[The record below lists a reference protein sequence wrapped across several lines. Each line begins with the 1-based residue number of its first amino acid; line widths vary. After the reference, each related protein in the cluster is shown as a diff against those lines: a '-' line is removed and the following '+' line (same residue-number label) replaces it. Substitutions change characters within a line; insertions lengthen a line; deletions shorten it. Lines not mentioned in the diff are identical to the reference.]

1 MSRRKRR
8 PAAAEPVA
16 SSPEEARS
24 RRAPRPTG
32 ADDPAPRPTG
42 PRASRRL
49 ALDLG
54 ILVAVFAVTVGIAEL
69 AGAANLGVA
78 IGVGQVTFAIVLVA
92 LMLRA

>member
-24 RRAPRPTG
+24 RRAAG
-32 ADDPAPRPTG
+32 AEPRPTG

-49 ALDLG
+49 ALDIG

>member
-8 PAAAEPVA
+8 PGTAEPVA
-16 SSPEEARS
+16 SSPEAAS
-24 RRAPRPTG
+24 S
-32 ADDPAPRPTG
+32 PAPRATG

-54 ILVAVFAVTVGIAEL
+54 ILAAVFGVTVGIAEL

-78 IGVGQVTFAIVLVA
+78 IGIGQVTFAIVLVV
-92 LMLRA
+92 LLLRG